1 MGRDK
6 LLLASRVGYTIR
18 DSPAGPVVNTSPSS
32 VRGEGSIAG
41 RGASLVAQPVKNPPA
56 MQETPV

>member
-6 LLLASRVGYTIR
+6 LLLASQVGYTIR
-18 DSPAGPVVNTSPSS
+18 DFPAGPVVNTLPSS

-41 RGASLVAQPVKNPPA
+41 RGASLVVQPVKNLPA